1 MSASGVVGKA
11 LWYIES
17 HYNEDITLEKL
28 STIAGVSSYHLT
40 RSFADFCGQS
50 VMRYLRSRRL
60 TIAAKIL
67 AQGEKDI
74 LGLAV
79 KTGYNSHEAFTRAF
93 TLQFGKT
100 PGQVR
105 KSGSVEGLK
114 MIEAQKMEQISI
126 ALAEPI
132 IIQQKPL
139 LMVGLSRQYTCETA
153 SMIPG
158 QWQEFIPY
166 IRRITNS
173 KSRATFGVH
182 FTGDGKNWDYS
193 EGWNY
198 MCALE
203 VHCAAD
209 VPPKLRVLEIPE
221 QQYAVFVHP
230 YHVSRIR
237 SAWYSIW
244 NDWLPNS
251 DYELVKAPD
260 LECYREDFDPET
272 GSGEIEIRIPVKPK
286 ST

>member
-28 STIAGVSSYHLT
+28 SRITGVSGYHLT

-60 TIAAKIL
+60 TIAAKML

-79 KTGYNSHEAFTRAF
+79 KTGYGSHEAFTRAF

-105 KSGSVEGLK
+105 KSGSLEGLK
-114 MIEAQKMEQISI
+114 MVEAQPMEEVDLT
-126 ALAEPI
+126 LAEPK

-139 LMVGLSRQYTCETA
+139 LLTGLSRAYSCESIST
-153 SMIPG
+153 IPG
-158 QWQEFIPY
+158 QWQEFVLF
-166 IRRITNS
+166 IRTIANR
-173 KSRATFGVH
+173 KGRATYGVH
-182 FTGDGKNWDYS
+182 FNSDGEALEYRNGWD
-193 EGWNY
+193 Y
-198 MCALE
+198 MCAVE
-203 VHCAAD
+203 VLSAANIQ
-209 VPPKLRVLEIPE
+209 PELSVLELPE
-221 QQYAVFVHP
+221 QQYAVFIHP

-244 NDWLPNS
+244 NDWLPDS
-251 DYELVKAPD
+251 DFELTKAPD
-260 LECYREDFDPET
+260 FERYAEGFNPET
-272 GSGEIEIRIPVKPK
+272 GSGEIEIWIPVKSK
-286 ST
+286 SA